1 MLSPTHGKGIH
12 GKSRHVL
19 TQLARLFDTPG
30 YFSRGI
36 DEFKAFGEAWYGE
49 KYATGKPKV
58 KSSVHAALFCGC
70 SIGSWLTMY
79 QPLAHVIY
87 LPDRFEPFPQEK
99 VLFMASFIDDLTLT
113 THSIQTYPNVAELWR
128 NFSPEGH
135 VPIDEYLQTVY
146 MLSQS
151 KFKSKTAHCQFRH
164 LLTSSSG
171 IATTTI

>member
-36 DEFKAFGEAWYGE
+36 DEFKAFGEAWYGN

-58 KSSVHAALFCGC
+58 NSSVHAALVCRC

-79 QPLAHVIY
+79 QSLANVFY
-87 LPDRFEPFPQEK
+87 LPDRCEPFPQEK
-99 VLFMASFIDDLTLT
+99 VALMASFIYDFTLT
-113 THSIQTYPNVAELWR
+113 TQSMQSYTNVAELWR
-128 NFSPEGH
+128 EFSPKGN
-135 VPIDEYLQTVY
+135 VPINEYLETVY

-151 KFKSKTAHCQFRH
+151 S
-164 LLTSSSG
+164 L
-171 IATTTI
+171 